1 MKAAIKLALVAIA
14 ATVAVSTVS
23 ASVLNG
29 RWMGQ
34 LAVSP
39 MAKLRI
45 ALNVS
50 EADGV
55 AKVTMDSPDQ
65 GAYGIAAECNFLSDD
80 SLNVSVRQLG
90 VVIAGK
96 LNEGRMV
103 GKFTQRG
110 MSLPIEFE
118 REEVEASHR
127 PQTPKAPFLYQMKE
141 VKITNANAGC
151 ELAGTL
157 TMPDKPAEG
166 KPGVVLVSGSGLQ
179 NRDEEL
185 FGHKPFAVLADALAR
200 RGIATLRY
208 DDRGCG
214 ESSGDGKAATTAD
227 FAEDAR
233 MAVEA
238 LRNSGAVESVGIV
251 GHSEGASVAFINAA
265 SWDCTDFVVGIG
277 ASALRGDS
285 VLVAQSADALR
296 DAGATED
303 VIKDYSEAL
312 YKLYAEITAN
322 GYPENPNEFVDGICD
337 GWQNSQVKSQL
348 AANITK
354 IASVENKWLKYFA
367 GYSPT
372 DDVRKARCRSLVI
385 YGSKDC
391 QVSPQLHADV
401 MRRNLANGTVMVV
414 DGLNHLMQHCKTGK
428 VTEYAEIEETMA
440 PEVIDAIAEFIL
452 KQK

>member
-1 MKAAIKLALVAIA
+1 MKASVKFALVVMA
-14 ATVAVSTVS
+14 ATVATSAVS

-65 GAYGIAAECNFLSDD
+65 GAYGIATECNFLSDD

-96 LNEGRMV
+96 FNEGRMV

-110 MSLPIEFE
+110 LSLPIEFE
-118 REEVEASHR
+118 REEVAASR
-127 PQTPKAPFLYQMKE
+127 PQTPKAPFPYQTKE

-157 TMPDKPAEG
+157 TIPDKPAEG

-233 MAVEA
+233 MAVEE
-238 LRNSGAVESVGIV
+238 LRNSGAVETVGIV

-265 SWDCTDFVVGIG
+265 SCDCVDFVVGIG

-285 VLVAQSADALR
+285 VLVAQSANALR
-296 DAGATED
+296 DAGVAED
-303 VIKDYSEAL
+303 VIKEYSEAL

-322 GYPENPNEFVDGICD
+322 GYPENPKAFVDGICD
-337 GWQNSQVKSQL
+337 GWQSSLVKSQL

-354 IASVENKWLKYFA
+354 IASEENKWLKYFA

-372 DDVRKARCRSLVI
+372 EDVRKARCRSLVI

-401 MRRNLANGTVMVV
+401 MRRNLANGEVIEV

-428 VTEYAEIEETMA
+428 VAEYAEIEETMA
-440 PEVIDAIAEFIL
+440 QEVIDAIAEFIL